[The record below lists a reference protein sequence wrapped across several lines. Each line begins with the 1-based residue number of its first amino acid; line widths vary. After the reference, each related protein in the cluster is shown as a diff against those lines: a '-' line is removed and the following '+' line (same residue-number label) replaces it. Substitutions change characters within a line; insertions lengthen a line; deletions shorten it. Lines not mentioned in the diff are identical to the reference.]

1 MGRPIKS
8 AETVGG
14 TSKLASSGTTLPIGS
29 SALGGNQII
38 MKAFV
43 TGGSA
48 QDTTNVIQKGNK
60 KFRVTTATGTETC
73 VLTSV
78 VHGSLAAGQCQIT
91 GTDSAGGTYFASK
104 ITGRHFHVGALGTG
118 SQFAVGDKA
127 LLVASA
133 PVENVSLSVPNG

>member
-14 TSKLASSGTTLPIGS
+14 TSKVASSGTTLPIGS

-48 QDTTNVIQKGNK
+48 LDTSNVIQKGNK

-118 SQFAVGDKA
+118 SQFAVGDRA

>member
-14 TSKLASSGTTLPIGS
+14 TSKVASSGTTLPIGS

-127 LLVASA
+127 LLVASG
-133 PVENVSLSVPNG
+133 PVQNVSLSVPNG

>member
-14 TSKLASSGTTLPIGS
+14 TSKVASSGTTLPIGS
-29 SALGGNQII
+29 SGLGGNQII

-127 LLVASA
+127 LLVASGPA
-133 PVENVSLSVPNG
+133 ENVSLSVPNG

>member
-8 AETVGG
+8 AESVGG
-14 TSKLASSGTTLPIGS
+14 TSKVASSGTTLPIGS
-29 SALGGNQII
+29 SGLGGNQII

-73 VLTSV
+73 VLTAV
-78 VHGSLAAGQCQIT
+78 VHGSLSAGQCQIT

-118 SQFAVGDKA
+118 SQFAVGDRA
-127 LLVASA
+127 LLVASGPA
-133 PVENVSLSVPNG
+133 ENVSLSVPNG

>member
-14 TSKLASSGTTLPIGS
+14 TSKVASSGTTLPIGS

-118 SQFAVGDKA
+118 SQFAVGDRA
-127 LLVASA
+127 LLVASG